1 MSGVVVSAIYP
12 SITAVDKRLGHILF
26 PYNRENTVMTAI
38 VIRIKFSSA
47 EFDSRWSP
55 FWMEDEIL
63 IGKTRNR
70 ALCIQVGLRSITV
83 PNLWRSSIINVMQFP
98 NFALSLRIH
107 GGCVVTFRY
116 TTKWRMPSN
125 TGTWLDSANL
135 RFAHGLMKRS
145 LVA

>member
-83 PNLWRSSIINVMQFP
+83 PNLWRSSIINVRQFP

-107 GGCVVTFRY
+107 GECVVNVPLHDEMANAQQH
-116 TTKWRMPSN
+116 WN
-125 TGTWLDSANL
+125 VTGQCQLAL
-135 RFAHGLMKRS
+135 LMKRS